1 MQFQI
6 TQIEFDFD
14 DDLDPLTDEE
24 IKEIYDDHIGMIVE
38 ADDEED
44 LVDEITTVT
53 GWCIKSIDYRH
64 ILN

>member
-6 TQIEFDFD
+6 TDIEFDFD
-14 DDLDPLTDEE
+14 DGLDPLTDEE

-53 GWCIKSIDYRH
+53 GWCINSIDYRI
-64 ILN
+64 ILK